1 MLLAVGQAAPNV
13 NLYTSD
19 DRSVTLDKYWASR
32 PLILA
37 FLRHYGCQFC
47 RQWVTALRA
56 AYPDIVGRNVAVVAV
71 AQGNP
76 AQAAHFTNTFRV
88 PFPLL
93 SDPSRESFRAFG
105 LMDGSVQQTI
115 SPKVMLHMA
124 GAAMTGTLP
133 GLNDHVRALRGA
145 DGSSLKQLSG
155 TFVIGTD
162 GMLRYAHVASPIYS
176 HPSLDELYAALGH

>member
-1 MLLAVGQAAPNV
+1 MMLAVGQTAPNV

-19 DRSVTLDKYWASR
+19 GTSVTLNKYWTSR

-47 RQWVTALRA
+47 RQWITTLRG
-56 AYPDIVGRNVAVVAV
+56 AYPDIVGHNVAVVAV
-71 AQGNP
+71 AQGSP

-88 PFPLL
+88 PFPVL
-93 SDPSRESFRAFG
+93 SDSSRESFRAFG

-115 SPKVMLHMA
+115 GPKVMLQMA
-124 GAAMTGTLP
+124 SAAVAGTLP
-133 GLNDHVRALRGA
+133 GLNGHVRALTGA

-155 TFVIGTD
+155 TFVISMDGT
-162 GMLRYAHVASPIYS
+162 LRYAHVASPIYS
-176 HPSLDELYAALGH
+176 HPSLDELYAALDH